1 MGSSHTKERKAKS
14 HRTGGGGG
22 TDKSTK
28 KSAGGDKMKDEY
40 VKFIMREQLRREK
53 EFKDKCNDRDNMYR
67 QIQSEEEKKNA
78 FQLRMV

>member
-14 HRTGGGGG
+14 HRAGGGG
-22 TDKSTK
+22 TEKK
-28 KSAGGDKMKDEY
+28 KSGGAAGGDKMKDEY

-78 FQLRMV
+78 FQFRLV